1 LPAGPAPAKECA
13 MLEGFVGW
21 PEAAARHYRAI
32 GLWEGLTVPE
42 MVARTARAMPGKV
55 AVVCGDRRITYE
67 QLISESR
74 QLALG
79 LLALGLKPLDRAVM
93 QLPNIP
99 EFVTTYLALNWIG
112 VIPVMALRAHRHA
125 EVRHFIRASGAVAY
139 FIADKFGGFDYRPMA
154 QELAGEFPSLRHV
167 VVAGHPVSGQTALA
181 SHVFASV
188 SREAQDAVL
197 QAVRPA
203 AEEVSTMLLSGGTT
217 SVSKL
222 IPRTH
227 NDYVLNARLC
237 AQAGGFDGDTV
248 FMAVLPLAHNY
259 NLASPGMLGTFYA
272 GGTLVIASSTDTTE
286 IFEAVQREGVTV
298 IAAVVPLIANWLN
311 SDLPGRFDLSSLRV
325 VQNGGARLAPEL
337 RARIRDELGCTPQ
350 EDYGTAEGLINM
362 VRLDDSDELL
372 LESSGTPVCEFD
384 EIRVLDDAGHEVAD
398 GEPGELVVRGPYT
411 INGYYNAPEKQAEAF
426 TADGFYRMGDI
437 VRKRGRYVYTEG
449 RRKDMIN
456 RGGEKISCDEI
467 ENLIFG
473 LAQVK
478 QVSLVAMPDP
488 VFGEKACA
496 CVVLKP
502 GTALGFDELI
512 AHLRAQHIASFKL
525 PERLEVMSAFPV
537 SPVGKILKRELR
549 ERIAAMVEAER
560 AARLR

>member
-1 LPAGPAPAKECA
+1 
-13 MLEGFVGW
+13 MLDGFVGW
-21 PEAAARHYRAI
+21 PEEAARRYREA
-32 GLWEGLTVPE
+32 GLWEGLTVAE
-42 MVARTARAMPGKV
+42 MVARSARRDPGKV
-55 AVVCGDRRITYE
+55 AVVYGDRRITYE
-67 QLISESR
+67 ELVTESR

-79 LLALGLKPLDRAVM
+79 LLELGLKSLDRAVM
-93 QLPNIP
+93 QLPNVP

-112 VIPVMALRAHRHA
+112 AIPVTALRAHRHA
-125 EVRHFIRASGAVAY
+125 EVRHFIRASGASAY
-139 FIADKFGGFDYRPMA
+139 FIADTVGNYDYRPMA
-154 QELAGEFPSLRHV
+154 ADMVAEFPFLRHV
-167 VVAGHPVSGQTALA
+167 VVAGQAAPGQTMLA
-181 SHVFASV
+181 SHVARTA
-188 SREAQDAVL
+188 SREALDAGL
-197 QAVRPA
+197 QVARPS
-203 AEEVSTMLLSGGTT
+203 AEDVSTMLLSGGTT
-217 SVSKL
+217 SMSKL

-237 AQAGGFDGDTV
+237 AQAGGFDNGTV
-248 FMAVLPLAHNY
+248 FMAVLPLGHNY

-272 GGTLVIASSTDTTE
+272 GGTLVIANSTDTADL
-286 IFEAVQREGVTV
+286 FETVERERVTV

-311 SDLPGRFDLSSLRV
+311 SEVPKKFDLSSLRV

-337 RARIRDELGCTPQ
+337 RARVRQELGCIPQ
-350 EDYGTAEGLINM
+350 EVYGTAEGLINM
-362 VRLDDSDELL
+362 VRLDDPDDLL
-372 LESSGTPVCEFD
+372 LESSGAPVSEFD
-384 EIRVLDDAGHEVAD
+384 EIMVLDDDGTEVPD

-411 INGYYNAPEKQAEAF
+411 INGYYNAPEKNAEAF
-426 TADGFYRMGDI
+426 TPDGFYRMGDI

-473 LAQVK
+473 LPQVK
-478 QVSLVAMPDP
+478 EVSLVGMPDP

-502 GTALGFDELI
+502 GTGLSFEELI

-525 PERLEVMSAFPV
+525 PERLEVMPAFPV

-549 ERIAAMVEAER
+549 DIIASKVEAER
-560 AARLR
+560 ASKA

>member
-1 LPAGPAPAKECA
+1 
-13 MLEGFVGW
+13 MLDGFVGW
-21 PEAAARHYRAI
+21 PEEAARRYREA
-32 GLWEGLTVPE
+32 GLWEGLTVAE
-42 MVARTARAMPGKV
+42 MVARSARRDPGKV
-55 AVVCGDRRITYE
+55 AVVYGDRRITYE
-67 QLISESR
+67 ELVTESR

-79 LLALGLKPLDRAVM
+79 LLELGLKSLDRAVM
-93 QLPNIP
+93 QLPNVP

-112 VIPVMALRAHRHA
+112 AIPVTALRAHRHA
-125 EVRHFIRASGAVAY
+125 EVRHFIRASGASAY
-139 FIADKFGGFDYRPMA
+139 FIADTVGNYDYRPMA
-154 QELAGEFPSLRHV
+154 ADMVAEFPFLRHV
-167 VVAGHPVSGQTALA
+167 VVAGQAAPGQTMLA
-181 SHVFASV
+181 SHVARTA
-188 SREAQDAVL
+188 SREALDAGL
-197 QAVRPA
+197 QVARPS
-203 AEEVSTMLLSGGTT
+203 AEDVSTMLLSGGTT
-217 SVSKL
+217 SMSKL

-237 AQAGGFDGDTV
+237 AQAGGFDNGTV
-248 FMAVLPLAHNY
+248 FMAVLPLGHNY

-272 GGTLVIASSTDTTE
+272 GGTLVIANSTDTADL
-286 IFEAVQREGVTV
+286 FETVERERVTV

-311 SDLPGRFDLSSLRV
+311 SEVPKKFDLSSLRV

-337 RARIRDELGCTPQ
+337 RARVRQELGCIPQ
-350 EDYGTAEGLINM
+350 EVYGTAEGLINM
-362 VRLDDSDELL
+362 VRLDDPDDLL
-372 LESSGTPVCEFD
+372 LESSGAPVSEFD
-384 EIRVLDDAGHEVAD
+384 EIMVLDDDGTEAPD

-411 INGYYNAPEKQAEAF
+411 INGYYNAPEKNAEAF
-426 TADGFYRMGDI
+426 TPDGFYRMGDI

-473 LAQVK
+473 LPQVK
-478 QVSLVAMPDP
+478 EVSLVGMPDP

-502 GTALGFDELI
+502 GTGLSFEELI

-525 PERLEVMSAFPV
+525 PERLEVMPAFPV

-549 ERIAAMVEAER
+549 DIIASKVEAER
-560 AARLR
+560 ASKA

>member
-1 LPAGPAPAKECA
+1 
-13 MLEGFVGW
+13 MLDGFVGW
-21 PEAAARHYRAI
+21 PEEAARRYREA
-32 GLWEGLTVPE
+32 GLWEGLTVAE
-42 MVARTARAMPGKV
+42 MVARSARREPGKV
-55 AVVCGDRRITYE
+55 AVVYGDRRITYE
-67 QLISESR
+67 ELVTESR

-79 LLALGLKPLDRAVM
+79 LLELGLKSLDRAVM
-93 QLPNIP
+93 QLPNVP

-112 VIPVMALRAHRHA
+112 AIPVTALRAHRHA
-125 EVRHFIRASGAVAY
+125 EVRHFIRASGASAY
-139 FIADKFGGFDYRPMA
+139 FIADTVGNYDYRPMA
-154 QELAGEFPSLRHV
+154 ADMVAEFPFLRHV
-167 VVAGHPVSGQTALA
+167 VVAGQAAPGQTMLA
-181 SHVFASV
+181 SHVARTA
-188 SREAQDAVL
+188 SREALDAGL
-197 QAVRPA
+197 QVARPS
-203 AEEVSTMLLSGGTT
+203 AEDVSTMLLSGGTT
-217 SVSKL
+217 SMSKL

-237 AQAGGFDGDTV
+237 AQAGGFDNGTV
-248 FMAVLPLAHNY
+248 FMAVLPLGHNY

-272 GGTLVIASSTDTTE
+272 GGTLVIANSTDTADL
-286 IFEAVQREGVTV
+286 FETVERERVTV

-311 SDLPGRFDLSSLRV
+311 SEVPKKFDLSSLRV

-337 RARIRDELGCTPQ
+337 RARVRQELGCIPQ
-350 EDYGTAEGLINM
+350 EVYGTAEGLINM
-362 VRLDDSDELL
+362 VRLDDPDDLL
-372 LESSGTPVCEFD
+372 LESSGAPVSEFD
-384 EIRVLDDAGHEVAD
+384 EIMVLDDDGTEVPD

-411 INGYYNAPEKQAEAF
+411 INGYYNAPEKNAEAF
-426 TADGFYRMGDI
+426 TPDGFYRMGDI

-473 LAQVK
+473 LPQVK
-478 QVSLVAMPDP
+478 EVSLVAMPDP

-502 GTALGFDELI
+502 GTGLSFEELI

-525 PERLEVMSAFPV
+525 PERLEVMPAFPV

-549 ERIAAMVEAER
+549 DIIASKVEAER
-560 AARLR
+560 ASKA